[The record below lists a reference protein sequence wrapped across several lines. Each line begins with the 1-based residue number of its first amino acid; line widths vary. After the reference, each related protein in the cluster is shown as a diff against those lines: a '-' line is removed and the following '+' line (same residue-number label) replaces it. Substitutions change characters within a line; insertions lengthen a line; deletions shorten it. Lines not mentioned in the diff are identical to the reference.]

1 MKKTEYR
8 RQETEYRRQDRRTR
22 DSAGFRFRI
31 EASHLLS
38 PGFRLLAPVSC
49 ILSPVFHPLYSI
61 PSNSLKKELL
71 FGLINLVAIT
81 GLRDYP

>member
-8 RQETEYRRQDRRTR
+8 RQETEYRRTQ

-31 EASHLLS
+31 EGVPSS
-38 PGFRLLAPVSC
+38 VSC
-49 ILSPVFHPLYSI
+49 LLYSI
-61 PSNSLKKELL
+61 LSNSLKKELL
-71 FGLINLVAIT
+71 FALINLVAIT